1 MSYARAMSLKDAK
14 NVMNNDSMI
23 LASLFGILS
32 RNNVLTVGEALLQ
45 TTLKVPSPRRQPPPL
60 KGDDARFGCVHTT
73 RVT

>member
-1 MSYARAMSLKDAK
+1 MFLKGDK

-23 LASLFGILS
+23 FLGSLFGILF
-32 RNNVLTVGEALLQ
+32 RNDALTFGEALLQ
-45 TTLKVPSPRRQPPPL
+45 TTLTCPFPCRQPPPM